1 MTQVKKIKP
10 MTPGVSTGARTRAY
24 LTGVV
29 VTLGLCGVGVRAW
42 ALQVDDGE
50 HYRALAERQHELRL
64 DLPAPR
70 GDVVDIHGAPLAVS
84 ADVDSIWA
92 NPHDV
97 RDLDATA
104 ETLAKLTGIEASVLE
119 SKLAADHKFVWL
131 ARHVESD
138 VAKRVAAAKLPGIEV
153 AKEPRRWYPAKEI
166 AGPVIGR
173 ADIDGKGL
181 DGIELAMNDTL
192 AGKRTAVEALRDARG
207 HAMLA
212 EGIAPS
218 QPGETVRLT
227 LDRSIQAIAESALAE
242 AVEKNKPKAGV
253 AVVLEIGTGRV
264 LAMASYPSYDPNTGE
279 SHGARNLPV
288 TDAFEAGSVMKVFSV
303 ASALEAGVVT
313 PDTEFQIGNSFSVG
327 KRAITDH
334 EFDAYLTVTG
344 IVKRSSNIGAA
355 KIALRLG
362 SEKLYA
368 GLRAFGF
375 GGKTGIELPGERTGM
390 LRNGKNWRDIDL
402 AHIAFGYG
410 LTVTPLQLA
419 AAIAT
424 IGNHGMYEE
433 PRIVDKVTD
442 VDGNVTY
449 RGEGGEHRAVSE
461 ATAAKMMKMLVAV
474 FDKDVNG
481 KGGGTAKGLDVV
493 GFKCAGKTGTAY
505 KFDPVTH
512 SYGNHDHYMSS
523 FAGLAPADA
532 PRLAVVVQ
540 IDDPTGADHYGGSV
554 AGPVFARIASE
565 GLRYLGVPG
574 AAPPP
579 PAVVPGQAVAKPIK
593 KPVVAAPVAPPELAL
608 DGDEPEVS
616 AVTVPDFTGMGVGKA
631 LDRARE
637 LHIPVDMIGTGRVIA
652 QDPLAGPAS
661 SFTKL
666 TLRFSDETRG
676 LH

>member
-1 MTQVKKIKP
+1 MKKLKP
-10 MTPGVSTGARTRAY
+10 MTPGVPSGARTRAY

-29 VTLGLCGVGVRAW
+29 VTLGLCGVGMRAW
-42 ALQVDDGE
+42 ALQVHDGE
-50 HYRALAERQHELRL
+50 HYRALAERQHEMRL
-64 DLPAPR
+64 DIPAPR
-70 GDVVDIHGAPLAVS
+70 GDVLDAHGAPLAVS

-92 NPHDV
+92 NPHEV

-104 ETLAKLTGIEASVLE
+104 ETLAKLTGTDASVLE

-138 VAKRVAAAKLPGIEV
+138 VAKQVAAAKLPGIEV
-153 AKEPRRWYPAKEI
+153 TKEPRRWYPAKDI

-192 AGKRTAVEALRDARG
+192 AGKRTAVDALRDARG

-212 EGIAPS
+212 EGIAPA
-218 QPGETVRLT
+218 QPGETVRLS

-242 AVEKNKPKAGV
+242 TVAKNQPKAGV
-253 AVVLEIGTGRV
+253 AVVLEVGTGRV
-264 LAMASYPSYDPNTGE
+264 LAMASYPSYDPNTGD

-303 ASALEAGVVT
+303 ATALDDGVVT
-313 PDTEFQIGNSFSVG
+313 PDTEFQIGNSVVVG

-344 IVKRSSNIGAA
+344 IIKRSSNIGAA

-368 GLRAFGF
+368 GLRQFGF
-375 GGKTGIELPGERTGM
+375 GGKTGIELPGERIGM

-424 IGNHGMYEE
+424 IGNHGVYKE
-433 PRIVDKVTD
+433 PRIVDEVTD

-449 RGEGGEHRAVSE
+449 RGQGAEHQAVSE
-461 ATAAKMMKMLVAV
+461 ATAAKMMKMLIAV
-474 FDKDVNG
+474 FDKDVMG
-481 KGGGTAKGLDVV
+481 KGGGTAKGIDVV

-505 KFDPVTH
+505 KFDPATH

-523 FAGLAPADA
+523 FAGLAPADH
-532 PRLAVVVQ
+532 PRLVIVVQ
-540 IDDPTGADHYGGSV
+540 IDDPSGADHYGGSV
-554 AGPVFARIASE
+554 AGPVFAKIASE

-574 AAPPP
+574 EAPPP
-579 PAVVPGQAVAKPIK
+579 PPVVPGQGAAKPVK
-593 KPVVAAPVAPPELAL
+593 KPATAAPVAPPQPELDA
-608 DGDEPEVS
+608 DEP
-616 AVTVPDFTGMGVGKA
+616 AVPAVIVPDFTGMGVGKS

-652 QDPLAGPAS
+652 QDPPAGPAS

-676 LH
+676 VH